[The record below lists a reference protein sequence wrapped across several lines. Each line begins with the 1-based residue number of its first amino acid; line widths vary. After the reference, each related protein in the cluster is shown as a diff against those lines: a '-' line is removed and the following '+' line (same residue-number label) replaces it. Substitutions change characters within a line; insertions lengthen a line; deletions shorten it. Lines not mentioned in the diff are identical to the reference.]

1 MTGVSAVI
9 DAARG
14 KFDAAAL
21 DLLLVTFST
30 CGTGDEGVGPDCA
43 QALLAMSRIETLAKR
58 MG

>member
-1 MTGVSAVI
+1 MTGVSAAI
-9 DAARG
+9 DARD

-30 CGTGDEGVGPDCA
+30 CGTGAEGVGPDCA

-58 MG
+58 ME